1 VLELE
6 LKAERSVIVNR
17 RRRRERRVVRF
28 TERGREES
36 I

>member
-6 LKAERSVIVNR
+6 LKAERSVIVN